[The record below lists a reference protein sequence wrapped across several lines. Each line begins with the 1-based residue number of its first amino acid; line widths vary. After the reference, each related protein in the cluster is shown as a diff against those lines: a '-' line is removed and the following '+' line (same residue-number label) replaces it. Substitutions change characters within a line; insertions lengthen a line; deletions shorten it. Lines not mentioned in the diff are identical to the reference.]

1 MANSNQLVTE
11 TPTALTGLTD
21 GTLYQLQNTGAYPVF
36 WEEAASV
43 PDADSLSAGIIARE
57 GGLAL
62 IEPVSGESHY
72 VWTRGPGS
80 NIVIL
85 EPPT

>member
-1 MANSNQLVTE
+1 MAHSSQPVTQ
-11 TPTALTGLTD
+11 TPTAIAGLVD
-21 GTLYQLQNTGAYPVF
+21 GTLYQFQNTGAFPVF
-36 WEEAASV
+36 WEEAASA
-43 PDADSLSAGIIARE
+43 PDADSLSAGIIVPKGFAI
-57 GGLAL
+57 

-72 VWTRGPGS
+72 VWTREAAS